1 MSIWSRLS
9 GLFRRAPAP
18 VAAPPVI
25 SDANPKAADL
35 VPVLRAAGMKE
46 PEFWAQ
52 ALYQPCARFGIRPG
66 KRLAAFAATIAHES
80 ADGLILVENLNYSVA
95 GLQATWPARF
105 PAELAQRIGRAPGK
119 PADVQAIA
127 NYAYA
132 NRMGNG
138 SPASG
143 DGWKYRGRGLV
154 QITGRDAYRQAGRAL
169 GIPLE
174 DEPDLATRVDHAAAI
189 AAWVW
194 GPWKG
199 CNEPAD
205 RGAVEEWRRRIN
217 GGLNG
222 LDDVRRR
229 YERAL
234 SAG

>member
-1 MSIWSRLS
+1 MGADILARLFSR
-9 GLFRRAPAP
+9 PHP
-18 VAAPPVI
+18 VAAPVAPP
-25 SDANPKAADL
+25 SDANPSAAAL
-35 VPVLRAAGMKE
+35 VPVLRAVGMKE
-46 PEFWAQ
+46 PEFWAH
-52 ALYQPCARFGIRPG
+52 ALFEPCERFAIRPG
-66 KRLAAFAATIAHES
+66 RRFAAFAATIAHES

-95 GLQATWPARF
+95 GLQATWPSRF
-105 PAELAQRIGRAPGK
+105 PAELAQRIGRSPGK
-119 PADVQAIA
+119 AADVQAIA
-127 NYAYA
+127 NYAYG

-138 SPASG
+138 GPASG

-205 RGAVEEWRRRIN
+205 LGDISEWRRRIN
-217 GGLNG
+217 GGANG
-222 LDDVRRR
+222 IEDVRRR

-234 SAG
+234 AVS